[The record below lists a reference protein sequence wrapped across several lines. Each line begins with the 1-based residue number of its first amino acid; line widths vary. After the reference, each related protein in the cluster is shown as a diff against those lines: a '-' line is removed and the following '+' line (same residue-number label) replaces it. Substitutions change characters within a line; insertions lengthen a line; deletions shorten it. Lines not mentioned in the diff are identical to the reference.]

1 MILGVIVLT
10 LIANVL
16 KLKELIFLKEGL
28 TKSRKYGIINVSN
41 EREVN
46 KMNVS
51 RKEIV
56 RIRKNL
62 LRQMDVFIRENI
74 SEDIVIDVWFTCGLE
89 DGWDERILT
98 QYANDDD
105 AWNDCINACRR
116 CCKIEGIL

>member
-1 MILGVIVLT
+1 MT
-10 LIANVL
+10 NS
-16 KLKELIFLKEGL
+16 
-28 TKSRKYGIINVSN
+28 TPRGIIKTVK

-46 KMNVS
+46 KMIVS
-51 RKEIV
+51 RKEMV

-98 QYANDDD
+98 QYANNDD